1 VAIKSLEQE
10 NPSMAVT
17 VLNPE
22 KEYEIVAGQPEEKA
36 MGGARHGGI
45 GARLLI
51 RLGSYVE
58 AHRLG
63 GVYGP
68 GTSFQIGSNE
78 RLPDVAFVAADRIPP
93 AGEPEGM
100 WPFAPDLAVDI
111 LSPTDLHERVS
122 GKIREYFAAGVRQ
135 VWVISPEYKM
145 LTIYQSPTQ
154 VRILTEE
161 DELTSDEIVPGFQCR
176 LRELFQTPT
185 RV

>member
-1 VAIKSLEQE
+1 
-10 NPSMAVT
+10 MAVT

-58 AHRLG
+58 AQHLG

-68 GTSFQIGSNE
+68 DTSFQIGPNE

-100 WPFAPDLAVDI
+100 WPFAPDLAVEI

-135 VWVISPEYKM
+135 VWLISPEYKTV
-145 LTIYQSPTQ
+145 TIYQSPIQ
-154 VRILTEE
+154 VHILTEE
-161 DELTSDEIVPGFQCR
+161 AELIGDEILPGFRCR
-176 LRELFQTPT
+176 LRELFQPPT
-185 RV
+185 RG

>member
-1 VAIKSLEQE
+1 
-10 NPSMAVT
+10 MAMT
-17 VLNPE
+17 VLDPE

-45 GARLLI
+45 GARLLA
-51 RLGSYVE
+51 RLCIYVE

-68 GTSFQIGSNE
+68 NTSFRVGANE

-93 AGEPEGM
+93 EGEPEGM
-100 WPFAPDLAVDI
+100 WPFAPDLAVEI
-111 LSPTDLHERVS
+111 LSPTDLHERVN

-135 VWVISPEYKM
+135 VWLVSPQYKTV
-145 LTIYQSPTQ
+145 TIYLSPTQ
-154 VRILTEE
+154 VRILMEE
-161 DELTSDEIVPGFQCR
+161 DELVSDEIVPGFRCR
-176 LRELFQTPT
+176 LHELFQTPT

>member
-1 VAIKSLEQE
+1 
-10 NPSMAVT
+10 MAVT

-22 KEYEIVAGQPEEKA
+22 KEYEIVAGQPEEKK

-58 AHRLG
+58 AQRLG

-68 GTSFQIGSNE
+68 DTSFQIGSNE
-78 RLPDVAFVAADRIPP
+78 RLPDIAFVAADRIPP

-100 WPFAPDLAVDI
+100 WPFAPDLAVEI
-111 LSPTDLHERVS
+111 LSPTDLYERVS

-135 VWVISPEYKM
+135 VWLISPEYKTV
-145 LTIYQSPTQ
+145 TIYQSPTQ
-154 VRILTEE
+154 VRMLTEE
-161 DELTSDEIVPGFQCR
+161 DELVSDEIVPGFRCR
-176 LRELFQTPT
+176 LRELFQIPT
-185 RV
+185 RA

>member
-1 VAIKSLEQE
+1 MAI
-10 NPSMAVT
+10 T
-17 VLNPE
+17 VLDPE
-22 KEYEIVAGQPEEKA
+22 KEYEIVAGQPEEKT

-58 AHRLG
+58 TQRLG

-68 GTSFQIGSNE
+68 DTSFQIGPNE

-93 AGEPEGM
+93 EGEPEGM
-100 WPFAPDLAVDI
+100 WPFAPDLAVEI
-111 LSPTDLHERVS
+111 LSPTDLHEKVS
-122 GKIREYFAAGVRQ
+122 GKMREYFAAGVRQ
-135 VWVISPEYKM
+135 VWVISPQYQTVTM
-145 LTIYQSPTQ
+145 YQSPTQ
-154 VRILTEE
+154 VRILTAE
-161 DELTSDEIVPGFQCR
+161 DELIGDEMLPGFRCR